1 MGLIDAASFNGVSS
15 RLMQSLGSRGYAA
28 APGIIASRYLLPHA
42 RSRLTCSR
50 LGNESGGASSTR
62 AAKPKLLG
70 GRYGSRLRR
79 AGKADDFARMNTILG
94 FGQPLGQ
101 AAGKVEKVTISTLQT
116 LKYLQVRPCGR
127 HALPCRH
134 AYHMLRRSALLR
146 LSCFPA
152 ASASPGLQAVAG
164 CVSSDSAGK
173 GNGASAAE
181 DVRISAGGLGS
192 VPNSFRGLIK
202 TRLKLLL

>member
-1 MGLIDAASFNGVSS
+1 MRLLVRMGLIDAASFNGVSS

-116 LKYLQVRPCGR
+116 LKYLQVRPCGH
-127 HALPCRH
+127 HALPCSH
-134 AYHMLRRSALLR
+134 EYAATLSTTDTVL
-146 LSCFPA
+146 LSCCFSFPW
-152 ASASPGLQAVAG
+152 AS
-164 CVSSDSAGK
+164 SSRWL
-173 GNGASAAE
+173 
-181 DVRISAGGLGS
+181 RIE
-192 VPNSFRGLIK
+192 
-202 TRLKLLL
+202 